1 MTYPSV
7 LEQVCSSWGKQRKR
21 RACDESLMM
30 PASWCLANEYS
41 QCRPC
46 WPFIFSMQPHI
57 QCQWFSICDLKFIVI
72 LYTLTKIPPPEY
84 TNWILE
90 WDQKPRP
97 GDPRDKLPKYPQKI
111 QPGDP
116 PKENGCYWRRG
127 KSRLSLEKAEI
138 SAKHKRIASRKRLK
152 VNLKPVP
159 LADSEGW
166 LQDKRYRETKASC
179 CLKGKNQ
186 NLWRFFHVSIEN
198 PFLSYLLI
206 LRATVLSLNYIS
218 NLLESVNCHD
228 WRKKCD
234 WPRQCKVGT
243 EKTGKGDPHKMIN
256 IRVFHKNTFS
266 RKTTCSYPHNSL

>member
-1 MTYPSV
+1 MFTQVPSPDYTQWIIEWDKN
-7 LEQVCSSWGKQRKR
+7 LGQEIREINWQNILKRSSR
-21 RACDESLMM
+21 
-30 PASWCLANEYS
+30 
-41 QCRPC
+41 
-46 WPFIFSMQPHI
+46 
-57 QCQWFSICDLKFIVI
+57 VI
-72 LYTLTKIPPPEY
+72 H
-84 TNWILE
+84 LE

-97 GDPRDKLPKYPQKI
+97 GDLRDKLPKYPRKI

-127 KSRLSLEKAEI
+127 KSPLSLEKVKI

-166 LQDKRYRETKASC
+166 LQDKRCRETKASC
-179 CLKGKNQ
+179 CLKGKNH
-186 NLWRFFHVSIEN
+186 NLWTFFHVSIAN

-206 LRATVLSLNYIS
+206 VRATVLSLNYIS
-218 NLLESVNCHD
+218 SLLESVNCHD

-256 IRVFHKNTFS
+256 MYWSASWLVLN
-266 RKTTCSYPHNSL
+266 CGAGYPEDFLDSSEQCGQTPGPAQSDSEED

>member
-7 LEQVCSSWGKQRKR
+7 LEPVCSSWGKQRKR

-97 GDPRDKLPKYPQKI
+97 WDPRDKLTKYPQKI
-111 QPGDP
+111 QPGGP
-116 PKENGCYWRRG
+116 PKENCCYWNWG
-127 KSRLSLEKAEI
+127 EKSTGVYGHEPI
-138 SAKHKRIASRKRLK
+138 
-152 VNLKPVP
+152 
-159 LADSEGW
+159 
-166 LQDKRYRETKASC
+166 LQTTLQTY
-179 CLKGKNQ
+179 
-186 NLWRFFHVSIEN
+186 V
-198 PFLSYLLI
+198 YL
-206 LRATVLSLNYIS
+206 
-218 NLLESVNCHD
+218 
-228 WRKKCD
+228 WRKKSF
-234 WPRQCKVGT
+234 CKRN
-243 EKTGKGDPHKMIN
+243 GKGSVKSN
-256 IRVFHKNTFS
+256 KAQNL
-266 RKTTCSYPHNSL
+266 N